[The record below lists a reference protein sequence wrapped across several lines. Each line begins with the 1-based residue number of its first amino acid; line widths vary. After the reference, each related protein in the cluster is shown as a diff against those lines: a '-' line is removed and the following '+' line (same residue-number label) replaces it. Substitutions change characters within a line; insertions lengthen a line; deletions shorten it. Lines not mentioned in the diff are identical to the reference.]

1 MGRSAAR
8 IRAQADDDP
17 ARAIATVFA
26 ERPTRREGDR
36 ELPLGPKAT
45 RTRAT
50 ILEAASATFASAGYL
65 HTSVGDIAERAGVSL
80 GTVYQYFRDR
90 SDVVAALVQI
100 NVGSMLERTDVV
112 WHAEDGPDGLR
123 RIIENF
129 VAAYIATAPM
139 AGVWEEVCF
148 VEPELA
154 SLRRSLGQLF
164 TGAVEREF
172 RRAAGKGLVAGDLD
186 PALAA
191 RALTGMVDRYCY
203 VTYVFDPPATGA
215 PSAEESAAVLTRIW
229 AGGVGLV

>member
-1 MGRSAAR
+1 MGRSAER
-8 IRAQADDDP
+8 TRALAHDP
-17 ARAIATVFA
+17 VRAIAAVFA

-45 RTRAT
+45 RTRTT
-50 ILEAASATFASAGYL
+50 ILEAASVTFVRAGYL
-65 HTSVGDIAERAGVSL
+65 HTSVGDIAEEAGVSL

-90 SDVVAALVQI
+90 SDIVAALVQHS
-100 NVGSMLERTDVV
+100 VGSMLERTDVV
-112 WHAEDGPDGLR
+112 WHAADGPDGLR

-129 VAAYIATAPM
+129 VAAYTTTAPM

-154 SLRRSLGQLF
+154 SLRRALGQLF
-164 TGAVEREF
+164 TGAVEREL
-172 RRAAGKGLVAGDLD
+172 REAAGKGLVLSDLD

-203 VTYVFDPPATGA
+203 VTYVFDPPAAGA
-215 PSAEESAAVLTRIW
+215 PSPEESAAVLTRIW
-229 AGGVGLV
+229 AGGVGLA

>member
-1 MGRSAAR
+1 MGRSAQR
-8 IRAQADDDP
+8 TRALAPDP
-17 ARAIATVFA
+17 VRAIAAVFA

-36 ELPLGPKAT
+36 ELPLGPKAE
-45 RTRAT
+45 RTRAA
-50 ILEAASATFASAGYL
+50 ILEAAAATFVRAGYL
-65 HTSVGDIAERAGVSL
+65 HTSVGDIAEEAGVSL

-90 SDVVAALVQI
+90 SDIVAALVQH

-112 WHAEDGPDGLR
+112 WHAADGPDELR

-129 VAAYIATAPM
+129 VAAYTATAPI

-164 TGAVEREF
+164 TGAVEREL
-172 RRAAGKGLVAGDLD
+172 RDAAARGLVLSDLD

-203 VTYVFDPPATGA
+203 VTYIFDPPAAGA
-215 PSAEESAAVLTRIW
+215 PSPEESAAVLTRIW
-229 AGGVGLV
+229 AGGVGLI